1 VAQAQRIAHAA
12 GVELPRATP
21 KLDAHPAEGR
31 HPRVAHRS
39 GGDGLIGETLLGP
52 THGRAVPG
60 AQWNLVTLAFAPPL
74 IGLIAATFVPDGQ
87 PRRTR
92 RRDATSTGVSAFGT
106 LAMAC
111 PGCNPLAIPLFGTA
125 RVLSFLAP
133 ERGLIAL
140 LSIAARRH
148 TPRANARAEQ
158 LHAHQELSALLQ

>member
-1 VAQAQRIAHAA
+1 
-12 GVELPRATP
+12 
-21 KLDAHPAEGR
+21 
-31 HPRVAHRS
+31 
-39 GGDGLIGETLLGP
+39 
-52 THGRAVPG
+52 
-60 AQWNLVTLAFAPPL
+60 
-74 IGLIAATFVPDGQ
+74 
-87 PRRTR
+87 
-92 RRDATSTGVSAFGT
+92 
-106 LAMAC
+106 MAC